1 MLLRKNETVVFI
13 GDSVTDDGRARP
25 VGERLSGLGNGYVRL
40 IDCFLEA
47 DYPEYNIRTVNMGI
61 SGNTT
66 ADLLARWDD
75 DVTARKPTTV
85 VLCIGFNDVW
95 RQFDSPM
102 QPEYA
107 VTPEQYRANLNTFAD
122 KTSAKMIWMTPYYL
136 EPNTD
141 DAMRK
146 RMDEYGAIGEEAQ
159 YPLYR
164 FASGVCRHFAAP
176 LFGLYHV
183 GPYPPRA
190 ARQPDHCPRVF
201 KGDRRGKKRRQ
212 IGCRA
217 IDCARFYSFTTQFLR

>member
-66 ADLLARWDD
+66 ANLLARWDD

-146 RMDEYGAIGEEAQ
+146 RMDEYGAIVKEEA
-159 YPLYR
+159 
-164 FASGVCRHFAAP
+164 
-176 LFGLYHV
+176 
-183 GPYPPRA
+183 
-190 ARQPDHCPRVF
+190 
-201 KGDRRGKKRRQ
+201 KKRNIPCIDLQAAFADILQHRYSAFITWDRIHPGPLGSLIIARAFLKG
-212 IGCRA
+212 IGA
-217 IDCARFYSFTTQFLR
+217 EKSVGK